1 MRIYFATDI
10 HGSEVCW
17 RKFLNAGRFYQ
28 ADVLILGGDVTGKAV
43 VPVVA
48 AAGGGFRVRQFHG
61 DRVLSSA
68 ETLAAETKI
77 MDMGFYPY
85 RTTEDELDQIWDD
98 PAAVHDVFLSAMKET
113 LSRWLDL
120 AAERLAGTGIRLY
133 AMTGNDDPPELQ
145 GLLRDSP
152 VLTETEDSLIDIG
165 EGVTMI
171 SCGYSNRTP
180 WHTPRELDDDELE
193 RRIEKSAARVDR
205 PERAVFNLH
214 VPPAHTAIDKAPAL
228 DGSLKPVVK
237 GGAVQMQSVGSEGV
251 RRILERH
258 EPMLGLHG
266 HIHESRGAIRL
277 GRTLAIN
284 PGSEYGDGVLCGALL
299 EIDGKRGV
307 RHYQLPTG
315 LAAA

>member
-1 MRIYFATDI
+1 MTMRIYFATDI

-48 AAGGGFRVRQFHG
+48 AAGGYRVRQFAG
-61 DRVLSSA
+61 DRVLS
-68 ETLAAETKI
+68 AAETADMETRI

-85 RTTEDELDQIWDD
+85 RTTDDELDEIWDD
-98 PAAVHDVFLSAMKET
+98 PAAVHRVFLSVMRET
-113 LSRWLDL
+113 LERWLYI
-120 AAERLAGTGIRLY
+120 AEERLAGTGIRLY

-145 GLLRDSP
+145 GMLREST
-152 VLTETEDSLIDIG
+152 VLTETEDRLLDIG
-165 EGVTMI
+165 EGVSMV
-171 SCGYSNRTP
+171 SYGYSNRTP

-193 RRIEKSAARVDR
+193 RRLEKLAAQVRQ
-205 PERAVFNLH
+205 PERAIFNFH
-214 VPPAHTAIDKAPAL
+214 VPPARTAIDKAPAL

-237 GGAVQMQSVGSEGV
+237 GGTVQMQSVGSEGV
-251 RRILERH
+251 RRVLERY

-266 HIHESRGAIRL
+266 HIHESRGAVRL

-299 EIDGKRGV
+299 EVDGKRGV

-315 LAAA
+315 

>member
-1 MRIYFATDI
+1 MTMRIYFATDI

-17 RKFLNAGRFYQ
+17 RKFLNAGQFYH

-48 AAGGGFRVRQFHG
+48 AAGGYRVRQFAG
-61 DRVLSSA
+61 DRVLS
-68 ETLAAETKI
+68 AAETAAMETRI

-85 RTTEDELDQIWDD
+85 RTTDDELDEIWDD
-98 PAAVHDVFLSAMKET
+98 PAAVHRVFLSVMRET
-113 LSRWLDL
+113 LERWLYI
-120 AAERLAGTGIRLY
+120 AEERLSGTGIRLY

-145 GLLRDSP
+145 GMLRDSA
-152 VLTETEDSLIDIG
+152 VLTETEDRLLDIG
-165 EGVTMI
+165 EGVSMV
-171 SCGYSNRTP
+171 SYGYSNRTP

-193 RRIEKSAARVDR
+193 RRLEKLAAQVRR
-205 PERAVFNLH
+205 PERAIFNFH
-214 VPPAHTAIDKAPAL
+214 VPPARTAIDKAPAL

-237 GGAVQMQSVGSEGV
+237 GGTVQMQSVGSEGV
-251 RRILERH
+251 RRVLERY

-299 EIDGKRGV
+299 EVDGKRGV

-315 LAAA
+315 

>member
-1 MRIYFATDI
+1 MTMRVYFATDI

-17 RKFLNAGRFYQ
+17 RKFLNAGRFYK

-48 AAGGGFRVRQFHG
+48 AAGGGFRVRQFSG
-61 DRVLSSA
+61 DRVLDA
-68 ETLAAETKI
+68 GETAAAEVRIK
-77 MDMGFYPY
+77 DMGFYPY
-85 RTTEDELDQIWDD
+85 RTTEDELDAVRDN
-98 PAAVHDVFLSAMKET
+98 PEAVHGVFLSLMRET
-113 LSRWLDL
+113 LARWLDL
-120 AAERLAGTGIRLY
+120 AGERLAGTGIRMY

-145 GLLRDSP
+145 GMLRDSA
-152 VLTETEDSLIDIG
+152 VLTETEDRLLDLG
-165 EGVTMI
+165 EGIAMI
-171 SCGYSNRTP
+171 SFGYSNRTP

-193 RRIEKSAARVDR
+193 RRIDKLAAGVDR

-214 VPPAHTAIDKAPAL
+214 VPPARTAIDKAPAL

-237 GGAVQMQSVGSEGV
+237 GGAVVMQSVGSEGV
-251 RRILERH
+251 RRVLARY

-266 HIHESRGAIRL
+266 HIHESRGAVRL

-299 EIDGKRGV
+299 EVDGKRGV

-315 LAAA
+315 

>member
-1 MRIYFATDI
+1 LTMRVYFATDI

-48 AAGGGFRVRQFHG
+48 AAGGGFRVRQFSG
-61 DRVLSSA
+61 DRVLDA
-68 ETLAAETKI
+68 DETAAAEVRIK
-77 MDMGFYPY
+77 DMGFYPY
-85 RTTEDELDQIWDD
+85 RTTEDELDAVWDN
-98 PAAVHDVFLSAMKET
+98 PEAVHGVFLSLMRET
-113 LSRWLDL
+113 LARWLDL
-120 AAERLAGTGIRLY
+120 AGERLAGTGIRLY

-145 GLLRDSP
+145 GMLRDSA
-152 VLTETEDSLIDIG
+152 VLTETEDRLIDLG
-165 EGVTMI
+165 EGITMV
-171 SCGYSNRTP
+171 SFGYSNRTP

-193 RRIEKSAARVDR
+193 RRIEKLAAGVGR

-214 VPPAHTAIDKAPAL
+214 VPPARTAIDKAPAL

-237 GGAVQMQSVGSEGV
+237 GGAVVMQSVGSEGV
-251 RRILERH
+251 RRVLARY

-266 HIHESRGAIRL
+266 HIHESRGAVRL

-299 EIDGKRGV
+299 EVDGKRGV

-315 LAAA
+315 

>member
-1 MRIYFATDI
+1 MTMRIYFATDI

-17 RKFLNAGRFYQ
+17 RKFLNAGRFYH

-48 AAGGGFRVRQFHG
+48 AAGGYRVRQFAG
-61 DRVLSSA
+61 DRVLS
-68 ETLAAETKI
+68 AAETADMETRI

-85 RTTEDELDQIWDD
+85 RTTDDELDEIWDD
-98 PAAVHDVFLSAMKET
+98 PAAVHRVFLSVMRET
-113 LSRWLDL
+113 LERWLYI
-120 AAERLAGTGIRLY
+120 AEERLSGTGIRLY

-145 GLLRDSP
+145 GMLRDST
-152 VLTETEDSLIDIG
+152 VLTETEDRLLDIG
-165 EGVTMI
+165 EGVSMV
-171 SCGYSNRTP
+171 SYGYSNRTP

-193 RRIEKSAARVDR
+193 RRLEKLAAQVRR
-205 PERAVFNLH
+205 PERAIFNFH
-214 VPPAHTAIDKAPAL
+214 VPPARTAIDKAPAL

-237 GGAVQMQSVGSEGV
+237 GGTVQMQSVGSEGV
-251 RRILERH
+251 RRVLERY

-266 HIHESRGAIRL
+266 HIHESRGAVRL

-299 EIDGKRGV
+299 EVDGKRGV

-315 LAAA
+315 

>member
-17 RKFLNAGRFYQ
+17 RKFLNAGQFYH

-48 AAGGGFRVRQFHG
+48 AAGGYRVRQFAG
-61 DRVLSSA
+61 DRVLS
-68 ETLAAETKI
+68 AAETAAMETRI

-85 RTTEDELDQIWDD
+85 RTTDDELDEIWDD
-98 PAAVHDVFLSAMKET
+98 PAAVHRVFLSVMRET
-113 LSRWLDL
+113 LERWLYT
-120 AAERLAGTGIRLY
+120 AAERLSGTGIRLY

-145 GLLRDSP
+145 GMLRDSA
-152 VLTETEDSLIDIG
+152 VLTETEDRLIDIG
-165 EGVTMI
+165 EGVSMV
-171 SCGYSNRTP
+171 SYGYSNRTP

-193 RRIEKSAARVDR
+193 RRLEKLAAQVRR
-205 PERAVFNLH
+205 PERAIFNFH
-214 VPPAHTAIDKAPAL
+214 VPPARTAIDKAPAL

-237 GGAVQMQSVGSEGV
+237 GGTVQMQSVGSEGV
-251 RRILERH
+251 RRVLERY

-299 EIDGKRGV
+299 EVDGKRGV

-315 LAAA
+315 